1 MEFGKNIDVL
11 FNKILKFSYLF
22 SVFNIDFFIVV
33 FLKIKIKIILIY
45 LRFYSQVY
53 MYIVCMKIFIG
64 FFFFIKCEKYYSMY

>member
-22 SVFNIDFFIVV
+22 SVFDIDFFIVV

-45 LRFYSQVY
+45 LRFYS
-53 MYIVCMKIFIG
+53 
-64 FFFFIKCEKYYSMY
+64 